1 MILCDLVLFR
11 EDGVVFCSDERLYRD
26 IDFHFFSPNKDTVRE
41 MPADCSSYKHG
52 EKSLFRHLHP
62 GFTQPHFPF
71 TNPPYFLPT
80 DKWAR
85 LATEWRGRE
94 QEDDIVDQIRAGR
107 GLDTGGELLG
117 RQRAG
122 GADAPWHG
130 WRPAGAD
137 SR

>member
-1 MILCDLVLFR
+1 M
-11 EDGVVFCSDERLYRD
+11 ERRGY
-26 IDFHFFSPNKDTVRE
+26 FH
-41 MPADCSSYKHG
+41 
-52 EKSLFRHLHP
+52 HLHL
-62 GFTQPHFPF
+62 GFTQPHFF
-71 TNPPYFLPT
+71 LTNPPYLLST
-80 DKWAR
+80 DKWAC
-85 LATEWRGRE
+85 LPQEWQGPTRGE